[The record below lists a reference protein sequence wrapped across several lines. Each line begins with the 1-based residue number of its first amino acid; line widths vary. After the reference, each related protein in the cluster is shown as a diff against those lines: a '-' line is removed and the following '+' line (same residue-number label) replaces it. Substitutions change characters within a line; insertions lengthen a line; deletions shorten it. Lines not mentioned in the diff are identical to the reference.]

1 MQYTD
6 EQRIEKIKVTVS
18 KLQEYVT
25 SSGLTRDKILEDE
38 TIRWTL
44 TTPLY
49 NIGEHAYYLSK
60 EFGLEKNGII

>member
-25 SSGLTRDKILEDE
+25 SSGLTRDK
-38 TIRWTL
+38 T
-44 TTPLY
+44 
-49 NIGEHAYYLSK
+49 K
-60 EFGLEKNGII
+60 